1 MIIPIRCMNCGFLIA
16 DKWRIYQAE
25 VARRKQAAGMNAREG
40 PMIIDGS
47 VAPDTGKIPETIE
60 NAVLKELGFTR
71 YCCKKHFLTHRDL
84 TEIIS

>member
-1 MIIPIRCMNCGFLIA
+1 MIIPIRCMNCGNVIA

-25 VARRKQAAGMNAREG
+25 VSRRKQEAGMNANTG
-40 PMIIDGS
+40 PIIIDGS

-60 NAVLKELGFTR
+60 NTVLKELGFSR

-84 TEIIS
+84 TEVIS